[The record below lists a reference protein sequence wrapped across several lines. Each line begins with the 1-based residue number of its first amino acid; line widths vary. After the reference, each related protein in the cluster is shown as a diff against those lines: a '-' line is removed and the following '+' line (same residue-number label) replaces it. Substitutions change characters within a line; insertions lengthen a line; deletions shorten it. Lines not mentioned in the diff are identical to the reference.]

1 MIRVQTEPFDACA
14 ELARLTEAA
23 GDCGAIVSF
32 VGRVRGNSGS
42 EAVDELELQHYP
54 GFTEAGVEAIAAEAR
69 DRFAIEAI
77 RIIHRYGRLA
87 PGDTIVFVGAAARH
101 RRDAFQAVD
110 YLMDRLKTEAPF
122 WKKESGPAGNRWIE
136 PRDSDHAD
144 AQRWRE
150 ASRT

>member
-1 MIRVQTEPFDACA
+1 MIRVQAEPFDTCA

-23 GDCGAIVSF
+23 GDCGATVSF

-42 EAVDELELQHYP
+42 EAVDELELQHYA
-54 GFTEAGVEAIAAEAR
+54 GFTEAGIEAIAAEAK

-87 PGDTIVFVGAAARH
+87 PGEPIVFVGAAAGH
-101 RRDAFQAVD
+101 RRDAFRAVD
-110 YLMDRLKTEAPF
+110 YLVDRLKTEAPF

-150 ASRT
+150 ESRT